1 MTEDTNMITRFALA
15 IVIALTATGSALA
28 LIPPQEPT
36 SIVNET
42 VIEKN
47 QAFPL
52 VGPLI
57 VEQCANETCE
67 DPQS

>member
-1 MTEDTNMITRFALA
+1 MTRYTVFVL
-15 IVIALTATGSALA
+15 IVLGSAA
-28 LIPPQEPT
+28 SAIAAIAPQTQLSETNPL
-36 SIVNET
+36 NAT

-57 VEQCANETCE
+57 VEDCDME
-67 DPQS
+67 DCSAKRS

>member
-1 MTEDTNMITRFALA
+1 MTRSTLFILIVLGSAASAVAAIAPQHRTGPETGDTN
-15 IVIALTATGSALA
+15 V
-28 LIPPQEPT
+28 
-36 SIVNET
+36 T

-57 VEQCANETCE
+57 VERCKAE
-67 DPQS
+67 DCSDSAD